1 MKRTFKMISGILLV
15 VIAAAGIATSGEFDD
30 LQVKPLTLGRLKM
43 MPLTKDNRNYFFLQA
58 IGNDTII
65 LIGDFTTTDKRIV
78 YILDKGADN
87 KIDMVVDYDPEYRR
101 MYSRKV
107 SASKL
112 FKDDIAQLKRDII
125 SGAVYKQ
132 YYTDPMYTMQELEE
146 IVKNWDEYAIGS
158 DVYGYNV
165 LYRDV
170 DELDK
175 IAGVFAYGKR
185 ATGYYMQFITNFYR
199 VRVVRVRVVGE
210 NIPVLKYSVYCKDTN
225 DPVVKETVEKL
236 FQYRQPLS
244 AMTSK

>member
-1 MKRTFKMISGILLV
+1 
-15 VIAAAGIATSGEFDD
+15 
-30 LQVKPLTLGRLKM
+30 
-43 MPLTKDNRNYFFLQA
+43 
-58 IGNDTII
+58 
-65 LIGDFTTTDKRIV
+65 
-78 YILDKGADN
+78 
-87 KIDMVVDYDPEYRR
+87 
-101 MYSRKV
+101 
-107 SASKL
+107 
-112 FKDDIAQLKRDII
+112 

-199 VRVVRVRVVGE
+199 VRVVGE